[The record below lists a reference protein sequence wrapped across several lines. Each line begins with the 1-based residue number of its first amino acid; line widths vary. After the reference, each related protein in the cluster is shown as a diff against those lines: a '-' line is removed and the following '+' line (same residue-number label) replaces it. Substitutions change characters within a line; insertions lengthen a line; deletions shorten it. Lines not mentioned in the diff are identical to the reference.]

1 VTAPVDVLAVMDRQ
15 IGSLRRAGVAEV
27 GDFAEIVAAR
37 AAVAELIEEATHVDA
52 LSIQSVAH
60 GRLRAALARVQGGA
74 K

>member
-1 VTAPVDVLAVMDRQ
+1 MGVMGRLAAMANRYEEW
-15 IGSLRRAGVAEV
+15 AEV
-27 GDFAEIVAAR
+27 HD
-37 AAVAELIEEATHVDA
+37 AVADLIEAATHVDA